1 MADTFHAPLTTAD
14 LLREHYQLGSD
25 EEWVCAGC
33 GADYH
38 NTRWHVDHLAAVLD
52 DARPA
57 ATPDA
62 THPGLPMADH
72 HGIYRIPG
80 PTGLSVEPYVNEDGA
95 FVGVDYDGHG
105 LTLPLDE
112 ADGFAL
118 AVLASTERARN
129 MPLDN
134 ENHTEGSPMVSDHET
149 PCVGRLLG
157 RTTHPGSVLIDL
169 RPTEK
174 SGSTCR
180 YCNVEISFVTSAEP
194 DWVDH
199 QSSPRCPRSASGRH
213 YPIEP
218 IAGIDY

>member
-1 MADTFHAPLTTAD
+1 MSDTFHAPSTTAD

-25 EEWVCAGC
+25 EEWLCAGC

-52 DARPA
+52 AARPA
-57 ATPDA
+57 APTRA
-62 THPGLPMADH
+62 AHPGLPKPDE

-105 LTLPLDE
+105 LTLPVDE
-112 ADGFAL
+112 ADCFAR
-118 AVLASTERARN
+118 AVLVSAECARN
-129 MPLDN
+129 MSLDN
-134 ENHTEGSPMVSDHET
+134 ENHTEGGPMVGDQEAA
-149 PCVGRLLG
+149 CVGRLLG
-157 RTTHPGSVLIDL
+157 RTAHPAPALYL
-169 RPTEK
+169 RPTER

-180 YCNVEISFVTSAEP
+180 YCNVAISFAMSAEP

-199 QSSPRCPRSASGRH
+199 QGSPRCARSASGRH
-213 YPIEP
+213 YPVEP
-218 IAGIDY
+218 IY